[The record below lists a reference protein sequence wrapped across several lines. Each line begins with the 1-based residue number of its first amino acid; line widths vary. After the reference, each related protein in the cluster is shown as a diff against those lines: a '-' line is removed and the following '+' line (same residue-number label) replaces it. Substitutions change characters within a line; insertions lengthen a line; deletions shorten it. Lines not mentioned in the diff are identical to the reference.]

1 MAQGI
6 VNAEHHTVYRK
17 AVANRVLLA
26 TDNPA
31 AEVLLAARTGHT
43 IYVNLIVVSVTTT
56 AAQSLD
62 FQDSAGTPVE
72 VAGLPA
78 SAAEAAYRYDFG
90 DEGIPL
96 TEATALTL
104 TTSAA
109 GVAAYIHVEG
119 YYKQTAVMTQAA
131 LASA

>member
-6 VNAEHHTVYRK
+6 SNREHHTVYRK

-26 TDNPA
+26 GDSVS
-31 AEVLLAARTGHT
+31 AEELLPLRTGHT
-43 IYVNLIVVSVTTT
+43 LYINLIVISVTTT

-62 FQDSAGTPVE
+62 FQDSAGTPIE

-78 SAAEAAYRYDFG
+78 SAAEACYRYDFG
-90 DEGIPL
+90 DEGVPL
-96 TEATALTL
+96 TAEKALTF
-104 TTSAA
+104 TASAA

-119 YYKQTAVMTQAA
+119 YYKQTAVMSQAA

>member
-6 VNAEHHTVYRK
+6 FNAEHHTTYRK

-26 TDNPA
+26 GDTA
-31 AEVLLAARTGHT
+31 SAEVLLAARTGHT
-43 IYVNLIVVSVTTT
+43 IYVNLIVCSVTTT

-62 FQDSAGTPVE
+62 FQDSAGTPLE
-72 VAGLPA
+72 VGALII
-78 SAAEAAYRYDFG
+78 SATEGAHRIDFG
-90 DEGIPL
+90 DEGVPL
-96 TEATALTL
+96 TEGTALTF

-109 GVAAYIHVEG
+109 GIAAYIHVEG
-119 YYKQTAVMTQAA
+119 YYKQTAVMSQAA